1 MSTKLQNRI
10 MRNSA
15 FNNPVTGLTARRL
28 LKKYILVFSLALFC
42 LWLSANAPL
51 ASKQQISMFK
61 NSKTCVVFEDGIS
74 FYNGCIKDAVQKY
87 WKYTDYEFIDRKEF
101 EKRRTDSK
109 YTFIVLADG
118 AYDKDPGGISYSYI
132 NLVLGD
138 ASGNLT
144 RMPEYCSIPISY
156 SGDKTTD
163 YDYVIPAIVKFMQ
176 IHIKN
181 LEKDRFSISLNGLK
195 YYNKTGF
202 KDKDLLLNRDK
213 IASNADSPEKI
224 KTAYPYVV
232 KMISTEEI
240 EKAIATG
247 PASALFH
254 FHVGPP
260 KDAGAGKCFE
270 MIFDIEGNM
279 YYYNSRKITNDN
291 PDGFNLKDFNNI
303 RKRNS

>member
-1 MSTKLQNRI
+1 MSLKLRKRI
-10 MRNSA
+10 MRHST
-15 FNNPVTGLTARRL
+15 FNNPVTGLIARRL
-28 LKKYILVFSLALFC
+28 LKKYILVFSLVLFC
-42 LWLSANAPL
+42 HGLSAIAPL
-51 ASKQQISMFK
+51 ATKQQIGMFK
-61 NSKTCVVFEDGIS
+61 NSKTCIVFEDGIS
-74 FYNGCIKDAVQKY
+74 FYNACIKDAVQKY
-87 WKYTDYEFIDRKEF
+87 WKYTDYEFIDQKEF
-101 EKRRTDSK
+101 EKRRTNSK
-109 YTFIVLADG
+109 YTFIVLMDG

-132 NLVLGD
+132 NLLLGD
-138 ASGNLT
+138 VSGNLT
-144 RMPEYCSIPISY
+144 KMPEYCSIPISY
-156 SGDKTTD
+156 AGDKGTD
-163 YDYVIPAIVKFMQ
+163 YNYVIPAIVKFMQ

-202 KDKDLLLNRDK
+202 KDKDLLVNIDK

-232 KMISTEEI
+232 RMISADEI
-240 EKAIATG
+240 QKELATD
-247 PASALFH
+247 PANALFN

-260 KDAGAGKCFE
+260 KATGAGKCFE
-270 MIFDIEGNM
+270 MIFDIEGNL